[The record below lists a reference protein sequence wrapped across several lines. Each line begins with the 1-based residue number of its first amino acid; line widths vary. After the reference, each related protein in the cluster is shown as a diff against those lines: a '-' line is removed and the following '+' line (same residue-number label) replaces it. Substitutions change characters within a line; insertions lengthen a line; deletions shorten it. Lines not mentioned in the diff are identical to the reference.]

1 MSTPCAQQA
10 QQAQGARAE
19 DGVPA
24 RVSSD
29 LGRMRAG
36 GTTVKPH
43 AAKGDYE
50 AAFKG
55 FHYPISRAAVLTS
68 GRDKGGLDREVGY
81 VLALLPERRY
91 NTEDELREA
100 VRAVYRSQGV
110 DEGALPL

>member
-1 MSTPCAQQA
+1 M
-10 QQAQGARAE
+10 
-19 DGVPA
+19 
-24 RVSSD
+24 
-29 LGRMRAG
+29 
-36 GTTVKPH
+36 KPH

-81 VLALLPERRY
+81 VLSLLPERRY
-91 NTEDELREA
+91 TNEDDLREA